1 MIFALDAAQLTIA
14 FGGVLGGLSAIYGTW
29 RLARKDRSVDA
40 ADNAAVL
47 LGGWRD
53 FQAETLKEVERV
65 RASLQQQIVELKAEH
80 TAERAEWVRD
90 SEAKQ
95 TEIDKLKAQIFIL
108 LEGKN
113 RG

>member
-1 MIFALDAAQLTIA
+1 MILAIDAGQTAYA
-14 FGGVLGGLSAIYGTW
+14 VGGALGGIATLYGTF
-29 RLARKDRSVDA
+29 RLARKDS
-40 ADNAAVL
+40 ADGAAVL

-65 RASLQQQIVELKAEH
+65 RASLQQQIAELKAEH
-80 TAERAEWVRD
+80 TAERAEWTRD
-90 SEAKQ
+90 SAEKQ
-95 TEIDKLKAQIFIL
+95 AEIDKLKAQIFIL